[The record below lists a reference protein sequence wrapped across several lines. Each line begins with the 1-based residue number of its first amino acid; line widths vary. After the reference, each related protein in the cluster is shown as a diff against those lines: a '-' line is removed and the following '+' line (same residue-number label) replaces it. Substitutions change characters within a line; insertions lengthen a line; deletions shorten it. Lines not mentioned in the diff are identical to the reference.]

1 MSGVTI
7 TEDAVEFRE
16 GLRLLGGNLQT
27 IISRSSDLERLIIS
41 ARRGKEISYEK
52 HTLLSKLVSANA
64 GSGKIT
70 MNLLHELFCDK
81 K

>member
-16 GLRLLGGNLQT
+16 GLRLLGGNLQA
-27 IISRSSDLERLIIS
+27 IISYSAHLERLIIS
-41 ARRGKEISYEK
+41 ARSRKEISYEE
-52 HTLLSKLVSANA
+52 HALLSKLVRANA
-64 GSGKIT
+64 NSPFIT